1 MLGSYTEFGSESDQ
15 YKWLQADLAK
25 VDRNRTSWLIVIVHA
40 PWYTT
45 NIDHQLEY
53 ASVGM
58 KNAMED
64 LIYEARV
71 DAVFAGHVHSYERFV
86 RLTLLSIL
94 IICWF
99 SEP

>member
-1 MLGSYTEFGSESDQ
+1 MQDGICSNLYYSIEVAGVHVVMLGSYREFGSE
-15 YKWLQADLAK
+15 
-25 VDRNRTSWLIVIVHA
+25 NRTPWLIVIVHA

-53 ASVGM
+53 ASVGI
-58 KNAMED
+58 KNAMEE

-86 RLTLLSIL
+86 RFTLYLFL
-94 IICWF
+94 
-99 SEP
+99 